1 MFQVDGPIWRFL
13 SMLGDMIILHV
24 LWLLCCI
31 PIITIGPATAAAHY
45 VAMKLVRDEGRS
57 VIGMFV
63 HSFRKNFRQ
72 GIILGVMFTLVGLV
86 LGTDFYLCMYVL
98 EESSL
103 FQFVMLAALG
113 FLTILYLIVMM
124 YLWAVLAFFENTTRQ
139 TVVNAFL
146 LAIANSRDTSVML
159 AQDLLIGVAAVL
171 SIAFVPQLAILFIIF
186 GMPLI
191 FVVNSFKLRRILD
204 AARMNDQAGEGGE
217 KG

>member
-103 FQFVMLAALG
+103 FQFV
-113 FLTILYLIVMM
+113 ID
-124 YLWAVLAFFENTTRQ
+124 RKS
-139 TVVNAFL
+139 VV
-146 LAIANSRDTSVML
+146 
-159 AQDLLIGVAAVL
+159 
-171 SIAFVPQLAILFIIF
+171 
-186 GMPLI
+186 
-191 FVVNSFKLRRILD
+191 
-204 AARMNDQAGEGGE
+204 
-217 KG
+217 

>member
-72 GIILGVMFTLVGLV
+72 GIILGVIFTLVGIV

-113 FLTILYLIVMM
+113 FLTILYLIVMI

>member
-72 GIILGVMFTLVGLV
+72 GIILGVIFTLVGLV
-86 LGTDFYLCMYVL
+86 LGTDFYLCMHVL

-204 AARMNDQAGEGGE
+204 AARMNGQAGEGGE

>member
-57 VIGMFV
+57 VIGMYV
-63 HSFRKNFRQ
+63 KSFRKNFRQ
-72 GIILGVMFTLVGLV
+72 GIILGVIFTLVGLV

-113 FLTILYLIVMM
+113 FLTILYLIVMI

-204 AARMNDQAGEGGE
+204 AARMNGQAGEGGE

>member
-204 AARMNDQAGEGGE
+204 AARMNGQAGEGGE

>member
-72 GIILGVMFTLVGLV
+72 GIILGVIFTLVGLV

-204 AARMNDQAGEGGE
+204 AARMNGQAGEGGE

>member
-72 GIILGVMFTLVGLV
+72 GIMLGVIFTLVGIV

-113 FLTILYLIVMM
+113 FLTILYLIVMI

>member
-72 GIILGVMFTLVGLV
+72 GIILGVIFTLVGLV

-146 LAIANSRDTSVML
+146 LAIAYSRDTSVML

-204 AARMNDQAGEGGE
+204 AARMNGQAGEGGE